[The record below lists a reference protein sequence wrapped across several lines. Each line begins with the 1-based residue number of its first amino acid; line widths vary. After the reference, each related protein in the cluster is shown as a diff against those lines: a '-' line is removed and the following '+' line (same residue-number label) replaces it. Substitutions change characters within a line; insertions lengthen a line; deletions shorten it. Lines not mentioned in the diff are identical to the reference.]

1 MWVGVVG
8 LLCIVGMFGM
18 QTHHVVM
25 WRGLGCKVLLL
36 VSFFYIFDDSLLL
49 LRKCLKILFVLQ
61 LSVLLIEVKM
71 M

>member
-1 MWVGVVG
+1 MGVG
-8 LLCIVGMFGM
+8 LLCIVGVGMFEM

-36 VSFFYIFDDSLLL
+36 VSFFYIFDDCLL
-49 LRKCLKILFVLQ
+49 LRICLKMMIILQ